1 MLYYGNYPGVFMEEL
16 NVAAQIKIYVDDPAA
31 LESVKAGI
39 ENIAKVQR
47 ATEEE
52 LGFGIKV
59 LRVNLLLSDSEGGM
73 DEIEEKIKALGH
85 VTQVEVE
92 EVGRV

>member
-1 MLYYGNYPGVFMEEL
+1 MEEL

-31 LESVKAGI
+31 LESVKSGI

-52 LGFGIKV
+52 LAFGIKV
-59 LRVNLLLSDSEGGM
+59 LRVNLLLADSEGGM
-73 DEIEEKIKALGH
+73 DQIEEKIKALEH